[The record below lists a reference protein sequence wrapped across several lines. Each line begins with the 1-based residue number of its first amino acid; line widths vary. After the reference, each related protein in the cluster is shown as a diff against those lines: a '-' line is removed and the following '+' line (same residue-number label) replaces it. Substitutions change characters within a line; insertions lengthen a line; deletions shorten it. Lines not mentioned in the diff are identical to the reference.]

1 MAKIKKK
8 TSAQQKSI
16 HLKDVQSLDKNELL
30 DKFFWLIIPVM
41 TVIYFI
47 SSKYSVGFYQDD
59 EVGQY
64 INMVQF
70 WGDPFIILG
79 NYPKPGY
86 KIFTVIPAL
95 FGYNTVLIFNSL
107 IAAVTVYMTY
117 VLIKVYNIRY
127 AFFGAVLLAFQPLF
141 FDLSFRSYAEI
152 FTALC
157 MVIFLILFRKEKYF
171 LSGLM
176 LGYIFTIRQETAL
189 LILIMAVIFFRRKEW
204 TAIFAMGI
212 FPLVYNLLGYLKT
225 GQILFIYEEMQQVA
239 GLNYQGQGLF
249 HYFKVY
255 IFIIGPVALSLF
267 LAGFFGFFADL
278 NKYKEYIRQYYIFYI
293 IFVTV
298 FIIQMMT
305 MFNDGPN
312 PGNWRYLLHISPV
325 AALFATLGLNNL
337 ADAKYRK
344 TSLIIIS
351 IFAFIT
357 LVFLS
362 KETDG
367 FRMLESSEYGKFFFI
382 AGLLVITFLFS
393 RQRVNQYLNQISVAI
408 LLLAIVSLFFMFKP
422 KQLSPENQAV
432 KQVSEYIQSLGI
444 ENKNVFTSHS
454 FVMFFSDE
462 MFRKNTERFMFLQ
475 RKNVDEHAKPGD
487 IIIWE
492 SHYGGREE
500 LGYDIEFEDLQNNPD
515 YNLLEEIVSTDRR
528 FAAYVFE
535 KVN

>member
-8 TSAQQKSI
+8 ASAQQKNI
-16 HLKDVQSLDKNELL
+16 HLKDVKSLDKNELL
-30 DKFFWLIIPVM
+30 DKFFWVIIPVM

-64 INMVQF
+64 INMLQF
-70 WGDPFIILG
+70 WNDPSIILG

-86 KIFTVIPAL
+86 KIFAVIPSL
-95 FGYNTVLIFNSL
+95 FGYNAVLIFNSL
-107 IAAVTVYMTY
+107 IAALTVYLTY
-117 VLIKVYNIRY
+117 ILIKAYNIRY
-127 AFFGAVLLAFQPLF
+127 AFFGAILLAFQPLF

-157 MVIFLILFRKEKYF
+157 MVVFLILFRKEKFF
-171 LSGLM
+171 LSGLV

-189 LILIMAVIFFRRKEW
+189 LILIMAVIFFRKKEW
-204 TAIFAMGI
+204 TAIIAMGI
-212 FPLVYNLLGYLKT
+212 FPLIYNLLGYLKT
-225 GQILFIYEEMQQVA
+225 GQVLFVYEEMQQVA

-255 IFIIGPVALSLF
+255 IFIVGPVALSLF
-267 LAGFFGFFADL
+267 LAGFLGFFADT
-278 NKYKEYIRQYYIFYI
+278 NKYKEYIGRYYIFYI
-293 IFVTV
+293 IFVSV
-298 FIIQMMT
+298 FVIQMMT

-325 AALFATLGLNNL
+325 AALFATIGLNNL
-337 ADAKYRK
+337 GDTKYRK
-344 TSLIIIS
+344 TSLIIIG

-357 LVFLS
+357 LVLLS
-362 KETDG
+362 KDTDG
-367 FRMLESSEYGKFFFI
+367 FRMMEQSEYGKFFFI
-382 AGLLVITFLFS
+382 AALLVITLLFS
-393 RQRVNQYLNQISVAI
+393 RKNINEYLNKISVTVLVI
-408 LLLAIVSLFFMFKP
+408 AIVSFFYSFKP

-432 KQVSEYIQSLGI
+432 KQVAEYIQTLGT

-454 FVMFFSDE
+454 FVMFFSDDA
-462 MFRKNTERFMFLQ
+462 FRKNPGQFMFLQ
-475 RKNVDEHAKPGD
+475 SEQINKNAKPGD

-515 YNLLEEIVSTDRR
+515 YKLLNEIVSGDRR
-528 FAAYVFE
+528 FAAYIFE